1 MTGSD
6 PRHLTGLTEAQR
18 DQAMARWQ
26 VLRPHIEDGVPTSR
40 LAMQCGVAA
49 RTLQRWA
56 ARYRADGLAG
66 LARSERADRGA
77 GISPESCSC
86 SSRAWSKRPPPA
98 IATIHR
104 DITAVAHERGWP
116 VPSYATVHDVVAT
129 STRRSSSW
137 PMKGTRRYEGV
148 MSAVM
153 TSCSFRRWL
162 A

>member
-77 GISPESCSC
+77 RHFPRELQLLIEGLVL
-86 SSRAWSKRPPPA
+86 KRPPPA

-116 VPSYATVHDVVAT
+116 VPSYATVHDVVRHLDPALVVLAH
-129 STRRSSSW
+129 
-137 PMKGTRRYEGV
+137 EGDQ
-148 MSAVM
+148 A
-153 TSCSFRRWL
+153 L
-162 A
+162 